1 MFVFLHVSHQ
11 LVPWLHL
18 SCSRYQPSDLNIF
31 YQDSLELPTII
42 SNLFYKIIMINLM
55 MHINIPQRENR
66 GDILKKRL
74 LLKCTQY
81 MKMDDQRDLGVKAF
95 SLNIENHKSI

>member
-1 MFVFLHVSHQ
+1 
-11 LVPWLHL
+11 
-18 SCSRYQPSDLNIF
+18 
-31 YQDSLELPTII
+31 
-42 SNLFYKIIMINLM
+42 MINLM
-55 MHINIPQRENR
+55 MHINIPRRENC
-66 GDILKKRL
+66 GDILKMRL

>member
-1 MFVFLHVSHQ
+1 
-11 LVPWLHL
+11 
-18 SCSRYQPSDLNIF
+18 
-31 YQDSLELPTII
+31 
-42 SNLFYKIIMINLM
+42 MINLM

-66 GDILKKRL
+66 GDILKMRL

-81 MKMDDQRDLGVKAF
+81 MKMDDQRDLEVKAF